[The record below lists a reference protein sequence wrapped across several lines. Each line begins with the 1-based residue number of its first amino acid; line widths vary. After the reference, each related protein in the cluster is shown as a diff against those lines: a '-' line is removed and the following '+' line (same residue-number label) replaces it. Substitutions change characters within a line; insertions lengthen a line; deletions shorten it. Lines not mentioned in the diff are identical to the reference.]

1 MSADQIFDYIG
12 IICLVIVAIAT
23 GIDAALSF
31 YIKRA
36 AELKKPVPQQVMTI
50 DEIAKFV
57 VSEAA
62 TLDASGAEKKVQA
75 VKALI
80 DQANAEGKK
89 VTVALFNTLT
99 IKDRPMLQS
108 NPPILNNLLKLVSWI
123 AEMILMDPHKPKTFN
138 ELIFNSFEKDKQKGG
153 KVNVKL
159 ERAKKK
165 LWSGRIKLPVR
176 KH

>member
-12 IICLVIVAIAT
+12 IICLIIVAIAT

-89 VTVALFNTLT
+89 VTEPVARGAVQHAYDQRKATQASNDADSEAQPIGFV
-99 IKDRPMLQS
+99 QS
-108 NPPILNNLLKLVSWI
+108 
-123 AEMILMDPHKPKTFN
+123 ED
-138 ELIFNSFEKDKQKGG
+138 D
-153 KVNVKL
+153 
-159 ERAKKK
+159 AKND
-165 LWSGRIKLPVR
+165 
-176 KH
+176 